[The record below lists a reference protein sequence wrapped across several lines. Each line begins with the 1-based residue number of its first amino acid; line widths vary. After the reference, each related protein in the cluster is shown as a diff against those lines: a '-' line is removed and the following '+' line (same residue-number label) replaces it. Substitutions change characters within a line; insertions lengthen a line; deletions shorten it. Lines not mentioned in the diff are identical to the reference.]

1 MPPPNPTQSG
11 ATRERTVRNHT
22 DGGLE
27 EVGVDSA
34 NELPTRIDHADTASP
49 RDSGQ
54 HDTVV
59 GGIVFM
65 VYAKRLRS

>member
-1 MPPPNPTQSG
+1 M
-11 ATRERTVRNHT
+11 RERTLRNHT

-34 NELPTRIDHADTASP
+34 SELPTGIDHADTASA

-54 HDTVV
+54 HDAVV
-59 GGIVFM
+59 DGIVFM
-65 VYAKRLRS
+65 VYAKRLRC